1 MAYKRREIKDITI
14 YDSKKAYDGY
24 TLIAPMWER
33 NAWLINMKGQ
43 VVKKWSFDTMPGNH
57 CVLLSNGNILWIG
70 RGESKIKGFDGMAT
84 ELVEKDWD
92 GNEVWRYDDPYL
104 NHDFARL
111 KNGNTIINR
120 YVKVPEKIAN
130 NIKGGLAKSEV
141 DGSIWSC
148 SFQEITKEREI
159 VWEWNHYEHLN
170 PAEDILCPLC
180 PRSIWGYTNA
190 IDVLPDGNILFTLR
204 FLNTIAILDKKSG
217 KIIWRGGPEYG
228 LGHPHN
234 PTFLENGNILVF
246 DNGLH
251 RIPPKGAPI
260 ALSEEEFSRVV
271 EIDPKSNKI
280 VWQYEDQLNYFYSPI
295 CGGAQKLENGNT
307 LICETTKGRIFEVTQ
322 ENEIVWE
329 YLNPFLAL
337 RPAYW
342 MFKESLV
349 AWVFQAHRYSPDYN
363 GLKDKDLDPEKF
375 EWVVNRKKAKKEGKK
390 KILERLKNLGY

>member
-148 SFQEITKEREI
+148 SFQEITKNLE
-159 VWEWNHYEHLN
+159 
-170 PAEDILCPLC
+170 
-180 PRSIWGYTNA
+180 G
-190 IDVLPDGNILFTLR
+190 VLG
-204 FLNTIAILDKKSG
+204 
-217 KIIWRGGPEYG
+217 
-228 LGHPHN
+228 
-234 PTFLENGNILVF
+234 
-246 DNGLH
+246 
-251 RIPPKGAPI
+251 
-260 ALSEEEFSRVV
+260 
-271 EIDPKSNKI
+271 
-280 VWQYEDQLNYFYSPI
+280 
-295 CGGAQKLENGNT
+295 
-307 LICETTKGRIFEVTQ
+307 
-322 ENEIVWE
+322 
-329 YLNPFLAL
+329 
-337 RPAYW
+337 
-342 MFKESLV
+342 
-349 AWVFQAHRYSPDYN
+349 
-363 GLKDKDLDPEKF
+363 
-375 EWVVNRKKAKKEGKK
+375 
-390 KILERLKNLGY
+390 